1 MTELIKLEGIVI
13 KRQDFNESDCFLKIF
28 TPTLGK
34 VDVLI
39 KGIKKSKKRDKI
51 AADVLSYCKIVGYK
65 KKLNF
70 IGSSIE
76 LVNDF
81 EFIRKDIDKIGNV
94 LYMFS
99 ILNNVLNDFERN
111 NDLFQ
116 LVCKSLK
123 YINEEKEKYK
133 YTTLL
138 LFFMNR
144 VIDSEGVSYI
154 FQDGKYFS
162 IKESYIGKA
171 QHADSFLLSDEE
183 YKVISAIKNHK
194 IRELLKDTIN
204 IKSLFNI
211 LKIYEKYLNYHLEI
225 NLNVKNY
232 ILEEIKW

>member
-13 KRQDFNESDCFLKIF
+13 NKNDLNDSDRFLKIF
-28 TPTLGK
+28 TPNFGK
-34 VDVLI
+34 VDVLV

-51 AADVLSYCKIVGYK
+51 AADVLSYCKVVGYK
-65 KKLNF
+65 KGQNF

-76 LVNDF
+76 LINSY
-81 EFIRKDIDKIGNV
+81 EFIRKDIDKVGTA

-99 ILNNVLNDFERN
+99 ILNNILNDSQQN

-133 YTTLL
+133 YITLL
-138 LFFMNR
+138 LFFMNK
-144 VIDSEGVSYI
+144 VITLEGVSYI

-162 IKESYIGKA
+162 IKESYIGKH
-171 QHADSFLLSDEE
+171 QYVDSLLLSDEE

-194 IRELLKDTIN
+194 IRDLLKNSIN
-204 IKSLFNI
+204 IKSLFNV
-211 LKIYEKYLNYHLEI
+211 LKVYEKYLNYHLEI

-232 ILEEIKW
+232 ILEEIAW